1 MVKVRR
7 PDPRRKT
14 CPSNV
19 IAQILLDVRN
29 LCSGYRNY
37 KPKTIIGVKIYQEL
51 KEHGKTHI
59 FNVSN
64 FPSDLWEQM
73 KQTLD
78 ILSNVPAYLVYG
90 EGVLESEQAS
100 YLSKYLPV
108 YPENPELHFE
118 KQLQAIIDEI
128 VNETKNQ
135 KGGDSN
141 GIQWE

>member
-1 MVKVRR
+1 MRMVKVRR

-73 KQTLD
+73 KQILN

-108 YPENPELHFE
+108 YPENPELHLKE
-118 KQLQAIIDEI
+118 KIRKVLESK
-128 VNETKNQ
+128 KNSQ